1 MFQSQVL
8 KFLVEPRA
16 LAILVLQSFI
26 LYLISSLHIQ
36 SASLCSKAELSDHK
50 SMIFKDIISQ
60 AVRFLS
66 KSHIRILRASLCLV
80 SSSKEAKQIFTT
92 GFLKCRINIKRHQL

>member
-1 MFQSQVL
+1 MDGFVGEACNKDISRSL
-8 KFLVEPRA
+8 KQTCVSVSSTKIPRRTPSSGNTC
-16 LAILVLQSFI
+16 ITVVYI

-50 SMIFKDIISQ
+50 SMIFTDIISQ

-66 KSHIRILRASLCLV
+66 KTHIRILRASLC
-80 SSSKEAKQIFTT
+80 
-92 GFLKCRINIKRHQL
+92 